1 MINSKSKRSHPASI
15 ASRRPRHIHT
25 NDRPNN
31 DRDRVDGRGS
41 NYYYSSAHD
50 HARAVA
56 MTTMPMAAVAMT
68 TTMTAAVTTTASVT
82 ADKRHNTGSGVAF

>member
-1 MINSKSKRSHPASI
+1 ML
-15 ASRRPRHIHT
+15 
-25 NDRPNN
+25 
-31 DRDRVDGRGS
+31 
-41 NYYYSSAHD
+41 
-50 HARAVA
+50 AVA